1 MKFNIAVATLL
12 ASFGLA
18 NAACP
23 NQCSGHGDCGP
34 HDMCTCDRNWQGADC
49 SLSEFES
56 LSLKLLSRFI
66 HSNDNAIHHFSTLRN
81 LSLWKGPR

>member
-1 MKFNIAVATLL
+1 MKFNIAIATLL

-49 SLSEFES
+49 SLSELDRLPFVET
-56 LSLKLLSRFI
+56 KLLSISFI
-66 HSNDNAIHHFSTLRN
+66 LTIMSSFLNS
-81 LSLWKGPR
+81 

>member
-1 MKFNIAVATLL
+1 MKFNIAIAAL
-12 ASFGLA
+12 AGLGLA
-18 NAACP
+18 RAACP

-56 LSLKLLSRFI
+56 LSSSLRLLSLFNNS
-66 HSNDNAIHHFSTLRN
+66 HDNAFFSIFF
-81 LSLWKGPR
+81 